1 MATTA
6 MVAPRRDAGQ
16 PHTELAR
23 QSRERARRRA
33 FVVDDDPATRHLL
46 GEVAADLGW
55 QAERFASLGAVRAAL
70 RRDQPDL
77 VILDDDLPDGK
88 GGDFAVEMR
97 ANARLRS
104 LPIIFCTAA
113 AWPRRREIGRIAPV
127 LGKPFDLVALE
138 RMLEEAA
145 ESSSR

>member
-16 PHTELAR
+16 PNTVPSPR
-23 QSRERARRRA
+23 SRERARRRA

-55 QAERFASLGAVRAAL
+55 QAERFGSLGAVRAAL
-70 RRDQPDL
+70 RGDQPDL

-88 GGDFAVEMR
+88 GGDFAVEIR
-97 ANARLRS
+97 ANARLRG

-127 LGKPFDLVALE
+127 IGKPFDLGALE
-138 RMLEEAA
+138 RMLEEA
-145 ESSSR
+145 SGSTSR